1 MVRACNTFK
10 LNFVSLSLAAL
21 ACCLGPSWREVLVCI
36 LERRQACVCGVAWL
50 VLCVSLWLVFARP
63 DGRAHLR
70 LERLSALPKILT
82 DLRRGGAG
90 TGLHFPQPG
99 RSSYYAM

>member
-1 MVRACNTFK
+1 MVRALNTCE
-10 LNFVSLSLAAL
+10 LTSVSSSLATL
-21 ACCLGPSWREVLVCI
+21 ARHVKPSWREVLVCI
-36 LERRQACVCGVAWL
+36 LDRRQACVCGVAWL
-50 VLCVSLWLVFARP
+50 VFCVSLWLVFARP

-90 TGLHFPQPG
+90 MGLHFPQPG
-99 RSSYYAM
+99 RSSYFAV